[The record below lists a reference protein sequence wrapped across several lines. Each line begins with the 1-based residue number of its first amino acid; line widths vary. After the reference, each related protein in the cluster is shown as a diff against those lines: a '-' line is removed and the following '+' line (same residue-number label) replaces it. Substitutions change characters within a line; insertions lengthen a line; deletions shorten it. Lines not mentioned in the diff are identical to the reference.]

1 LAETDLFISF
11 VLGIIS
17 TLLVKIGILDR
28 YYRPL
33 LKIGEDVPVRTRL
46 RNEEGNPIEFIAHR
60 IVVRNTG
67 RTAAKDCKAY
77 IKIGE
82 TLVQRTA
89 WMISDNDRP
98 HTVTLNVEDLEYV
111 DLYAISQDGRTRVIP
126 LEHGYSEG
134 TISSCMSVP
143 QNVNAVTLR
152 ISSSNAG
159 PVESIIAFP
168 G

>member
-1 LAETDLFISF
+1 LAEADLFISF

-33 LKIGEDVPVRTRL
+33 LKIGEDIPVRTRL
-46 RNEEGNPIEFIAHR
+46 RNEENNPIEFIAHR

-82 TLVQRTA
+82 TLAQRTA

-111 DLYAISQDGRTRVIP
+111 DLYAISQDGSTRVIP
-126 LEHGYSEG
+126 LEQGYSEG

-143 QNVNAVTLR
+143 QNINAVTLR

-159 PVESIIAFP
+159 PAESIIALP
-168 G
+168 Q